1 VTDKLTRSDPKAAQ
15 LFSPAVVTEL
25 GVIETAF
32 GGRSKVISTLACAP
46 KSAEIDYLLNLIT
59 SERASAS
66 IADLC
71 VAANVRPSELLQHL
85 SAGNVHYART
95 LAVATLPEHL
105 PQTVADLMRV
115 SHVYEGECAD
125 CFGRGEIPT
134 RGTDGKVSPDE
145 FDTCQACS
153 GSGKRMYQPTP
164 EARNKALEIGGLT
177 EKKGGFNLN
186 VGMQQV
192 VQTGSGGGALERVQA
207 AAAVILR
214 DADEQTAPR
223 AARPPVVEGE
233 SR

>member
-1 VTDKLTRSDPKAAQ
+1 MTDPLTRSDPKAAQ

-25 GVIETAF
+25 GTIETAF
-32 GGRSKVISTLACAP
+32 GGRDKVISTLACAP
-46 KSAEIDYLLNLIT
+46 KSAEIDYLLNLLT
-59 SERASAS
+59 SERQAVS

-105 PQTVADLMRV
+105 PQTVADLMKV

-125 CFGRGEIPT
+125 CFGKGEIPT
-134 RGTDGKVSPDE
+134 RGTDGKVSPGE
-145 FDTCQACS
+145 FDACQACA
-153 GSGKRMYQPTP
+153 GSGTRMYQPTP

-177 EKKGGFNLN
+177 EKKGFNLN

-214 DADEQTAPR
+214 DADDQRGTS
-223 AARPPVVEGE
+223 ARPPIVDGDAT
-233 SR
+233 